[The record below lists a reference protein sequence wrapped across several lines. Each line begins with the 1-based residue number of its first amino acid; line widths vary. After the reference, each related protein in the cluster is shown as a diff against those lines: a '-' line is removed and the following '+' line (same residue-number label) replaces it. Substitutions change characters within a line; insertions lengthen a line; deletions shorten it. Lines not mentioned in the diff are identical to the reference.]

1 MIPRDERLVENQE
14 RFRRANERLREQV
27 VALARGEQRI
37 PFLCE
42 CADEDCVDAVHAT
55 LGEYAGVRNE
65 DLYFLIVPGHQTID
79 GEHVVEERER
89 YNVVEK
95 PAA

>member
-1 MIPRDERLVENQE
+1 MVPRDERLVENQE
-14 RFRRANERLREQV
+14 RFRRANERLHERV
-27 VALARGEQRI
+27 VALARDEQRI

-55 LGEYAGVRNE
+55 LGEYAAVRDD
-65 DLYFLIVPGHQTID
+65 DLRFLIVPGHQMID
-79 GEHVVEERER
+79 GEHVVEERHR
-89 YNVVEK
+89 YNIVEK

>member
-1 MIPRDERLVENQE
+1 MVPRDERLVKNQE
-14 RFRRANERLREQV
+14 RFRRANERLRERV

-42 CADEDCVDAVHAT
+42 CADEDCVDAVNAT
-55 LGEYAGVRNE
+55 LGEYAAVRGD
-65 DLYFLIVPGHQTID
+65 DLRFLIVPGHQMID
-79 GEHVVEERER
+79 GEHVVEERDR
-89 YNVVEK
+89 YHIVEK